1 MLSLCSSRHHCAVSY
16 YIVAQIVFNTFNSNA
31 SALAERVGVARALEL
46 TLLGEVW
53 SSKEAH
59 LFGLVTKVA
68 GPDVS
73 VTTTALDIAEQL
85 STAPPSAL
93 SSGKATL
100 RAIATLGC
108 EDHLAHHDLN
118 LDLLQL

>member
-1 MLSLCSSRHHCAVSY
+1 M
-16 YIVAQIVFNTFNSNA
+16 AQIVFNTFNSNA